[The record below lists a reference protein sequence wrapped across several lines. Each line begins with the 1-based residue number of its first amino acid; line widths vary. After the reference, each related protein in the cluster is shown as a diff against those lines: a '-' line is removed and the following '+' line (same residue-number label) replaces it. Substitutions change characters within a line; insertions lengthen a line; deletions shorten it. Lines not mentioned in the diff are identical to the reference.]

1 MENTHMQHTSSTG
14 PLLPT
19 RLAFVVQFS
28 AETAVGQAQFTGR
41 VEHIVSGDLAHFR
54 TLDELWAF
62 MVRALTAQG
71 SAPEEIP

>member
-1 MENTHMQHTSSTG
+1 MQHMSSTG

-41 VEHIVSGDLAHFR
+41 VEHIVSGAVAHFR

-62 MVRALTAQG
+62 MLRALTAQG
-71 SAPEEIP
+71 SAPEKLP